1 MPQKATFKDW
11 FFSKIHQNK
20 LVYNTCWEDPR
31 CDRMLMDLQED
42 SEIVMI
48 TSAGCNALDYAL
60 DNPVRIHCVDMNYRQ
75 NALLEL
81 KIAGFQSLDAKT
93 YFELFGKGVYDN
105 VTDLY
110 RKKLRSHLS
119 ADAQKYWDKHINY
132 FAGKGIRRS
141 FYYRGTS
148 GLLAY
153 GITRFMKLE
162 RRMYRNVERL
172 FQAANLD
179 EQAKY
184 FSDIESLF
192 YNGTVQRLVNS
203 PYTMALA
210 GVPQNQQQLI
220 HATYSR
226 GTIAYVEDCFRKI
239 FTTMDITE
247 NYFYQVYF
255 NGSYTYDCCPEYLKA
270 GNFETLREQT
280 ENIATHTTTVSQFL
294 KDNPGKYSH
303 FVLLDHQDW
312 LDSNS
317 PDLLVEEW
325 ELILQNSRPGT
336 KILMRSA
343 AKEITYFP
351 DFVKERVVFDK
362 QKAAEV
368 HESDRVGTYASV
380 YLGVVQ

>member
-1 MPQKATFKDW
+1 MLKKASFKDL

-31 CDRMLMDLQED
+31 CDRMLMDIQD
-42 SEIVMI
+42 GTEIVMI

-60 DNPVRIHCVDMNYRQ
+60 DNPARIHCVDMNYRQ

-81 KIAGFQSLDAKT
+81 KMAGFQSMDYLT
-93 YFELFGKGVYDN
+93 FFELFGKGAHQN

-110 RKKLRSHLS
+110 RKTLRKQLS
-119 ADAQKYWDKHINY
+119 GDAKKYWDKHINY
-132 FAGKGIRRS
+132 FSGKGVRKS

-153 GITRFMKLE
+153 SITRLMKLK

-172 FQAANLD
+172 FQAVSLE
-179 EQAKY
+179 EQATY
-184 FSDIESLF
+184 FSNIESLF

-203 PYTMALA
+203 HYTMALA
-210 GVPQNQQQLI
+210 GVPRNQQQLI
-220 HATYSR
+220 QASYSR

-239 FTTMDITE
+239 FTTLDITE

-255 NGSYTYDCCPEYLKA
+255 NGFYTYKCCPEYLKA
-270 GNFETLREQT
+270 DNFDTLREQAK
-280 ENIATHTTTVSQFL
+280 NIATYTTTVSQFL

-317 PDLLVEEW
+317 PELLVEEW
-325 ELILQNSRPGT
+325 ELILQNSKPGT

-343 AKEITYFP
+343 AKEINYFP